1 MLGYATKPTLYIVQE
16 LLDGG
21 SLDKQLYVEHWRP
34 DEQQLLK
41 GALDVASGME
51 YLHTHFTKA
60 KDGRESKRS
69 MRPVIHR
76 DLKSPNILLD
86 KAPPVSRASGWWEV
100 QFKVADFGLSR
111 DKELISGGTHDKTGG
126 MTGCG
131 SVLWMAPEVL
141 MADSYN
147 EAVDVYSYAMCLVEL
162 VHGTMPWQDTGVRP
176 HEVPMKVTNDE
187 RPESQLDEATEPMK
201 RLIRDCWHKSPK
213 ERPDFPEIVQ
223 RVQEMVHAQ
232 LDESGVASRQRG
244 KHPSEPEPEPE
255 PTYSTRARGA
265 E

>member
-131 SVLWMAPEVL
+131 SVLWMAPEIL
-141 MADSYN
+141 LGEKYN
-147 EAVDVYSYAMCLVEL
+147 QSVDVFSC
-162 VHGTMPWQDTGVRP
+162 
-176 HEVPMKVTNDE
+176 
-187 RPESQLDEATEPMK
+187 
-201 RLIRDCWHKSPK
+201 
-213 ERPDFPEIVQ
+213 
-223 RVQEMVHAQ
+223 
-232 LDESGVASRQRG
+232 VASFQAFCFLRSLRHVLRTGTRCAWWRSWIVSCPGRG
-244 KHPSEPEPEPE
+244 W
-255 PTYSTRARGA
+255 RRGA
-265 E
+265 R

>member
-1 MLGYATKPTLYIVQE
+1 MLHPNLVQMLGYATKPTLYIVQE

-100 QFKVADFGLSR
+100 QFKGAGRTHYSRSADGRKVLRSSVREFLASEANHDRYTTVA
-111 DKELISGGTHDKTGG
+111 
-126 MTGCG
+126 
-131 SVLWMAPEVL
+131 
-141 MADSYN
+141 
-147 EAVDVYSYAMCLVEL
+147 
-162 VHGTMPWQDTGVRP
+162 
-176 HEVPMKVTNDE
+176 
-187 RPESQLDEATEPMK
+187 
-201 RLIRDCWHKSPK
+201 
-213 ERPDFPEIVQ
+213 
-223 RVQEMVHAQ
+223 
-232 LDESGVASRQRG
+232 
-244 KHPSEPEPEPE
+244 
-255 PTYSTRARGA
+255 
-265 E
+265 